1 MNNLRKRAE
10 FNGCYLKQYERTFPP
25 RYIVNLYIVCE
36 LERYSQDLNT
46 DFTLKGCLFEAV
58 KFTKN
63 ADPDKYSSSGHSIGF
78 HSHSLF
84 SCSNFDWGKN
94 VNFGVDNN
102 SSVHI
107 DNKKKNVLGL
117 SKGPTQRLDVTMI
130 TAEAIILMNFSKSG
144 RKFCSSLQYNGNKR
158 FFYLLMPQKYT
169 NSK

>member
-1 MNNLRKRAE
+1 M
-10 FNGCYLKQYERTFPP
+10 
-25 RYIVNLYIVCE
+25 
-36 LERYSQDLNT
+36 
-46 DFTLKGCLFEAV
+46 FEAV

-63 ADPDKYSSSGHSIGF
+63 VDPDKYSSSGHSIGF

-107 DNKKKNVLGL
+107 DNKKKNVLVL

-130 TAEAIILMNFSKSG
+130 TAEAIILYEFFKIRKKILFKSAV
-144 RKFCSSLQYNGNKR
+144 
-158 FFYLLMPQKYT
+158 
-169 NSK
+169 